1 MTSKVYKIRY
11 ASQVATEL
19 RKVKAYVL
27 EKSQSKDTSQ
37 RYVSQLVKGMEILKL
52 FPEAGF
58 NADEKFGRVIT
69 EKNMTTR
76 GIPLKKD
83 YIALYTIDDNN
94 LVVNISYLFSTK
106 SDYMKLLKHN

>member
-1 MTSKVYKIRY
+1 
-11 ASQVATEL
+11 
-19 RKVKAYVL
+19 
-27 EKSQSKDTSQ
+27 
-37 RYVSQLVKGMEILKL
+37 MEILKL

-69 EKNMTTR
+69 ENMTTR

-83 YIALYTIDDNN
+83 SIALYTIDDNN
-94 LVVNISYLFSTK
+94 LVVSISYLFSTK

>member
-1 MTSKVYKIRY
+1 MTSKVYKIKY

-52 FPEAGF
+52 FPEVGF
-58 NADEKFGRVIT
+58 NADKKFGRVIT
-69 EKNMTTR
+69 ENMTTR
-76 GIPLKKD
+76 GMPLKKD

-94 LVVNISYLFSTK
+94 LVVNIIYLFSTK